1 MEKRQEGLRAAFTG
15 HQDYDGRADALLR
28 GTVAELWRRGYRRF
42 ASGMASGFDLSAAEA
57 VLGLRSELPG
67 LELEAVV
74 PFAGQERGFASEDRM
89 RHRAVFAAAD
99 VRTVLCDGYRHGC
112 YFRRNDYLVEHA
124 DCLVAWYVRPASG
137 TGYTVRRALRKG
149 IEVINLYEDPANPRL
164 F

>member
-15 HQDYDGRADALLR
+15 HQDYDGSADGVLR
-28 GTVAELWRRGYRRF
+28 DAVAHLWRLGYRRF

-57 VLGLRSELPG
+57 VLGLRGELPG

>member
-1 MEKRQEGLRAAFTG
+1 MEKGQNGLRAAFTG
-15 HQDYDGRADALLR
+15 HQDYDGRADHLLR
-28 GTVAELWRRGYRRF
+28 ATVAELWRRGYRRF

-57 VLGLRSELPG
+57 VLGLRDELPG

-74 PFAGQERGFASEDRM
+74 PFAGQENGFSLRDGM
-89 RHRAVFAAAD
+89 RHRAIVAAAD
-99 VRTVLCDGYRHGC
+99 ERTILGEGYRRGC

-124 DCLVAWYVRPASG
+124 DCLVAWYVRSASG

-149 IEVINLYEDPANPRL
+149 VEVINLYEDPANPRL